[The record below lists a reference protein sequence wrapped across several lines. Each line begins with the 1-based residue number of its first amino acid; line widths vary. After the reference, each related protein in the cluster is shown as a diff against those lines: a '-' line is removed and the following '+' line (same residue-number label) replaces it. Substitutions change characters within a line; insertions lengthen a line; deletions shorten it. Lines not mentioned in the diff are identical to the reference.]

1 MNLCKSL
8 EEMRLSRYIT
18 AILAIFIA
26 ASCTIDTTDDLPIV
40 SGGGSD
46 CQFKFEARATRFDD
60 YNVTTRANKT
70 AEEAY
75 VSSMALV
82 VFPVENGAIQ
92 PCISY
97 ARLSGDNLTFTIDR
111 KQLRE
116 SLVAAGERED
126 RYNGV
131 PFALYVFAN
140 MDLPA
145 TFGELSD
152 EQKKLDWYLKEY
164 YHENTNGIR
173 RPQNGFPMYGSLGDF
188 ITEGA
193 DGKKFILMPNVGA
206 GKADVLPTVDGT
218 PSDYIPIPMT
228 ALYAKHSFSIRIEP
242 DQELNEGIIP
252 MFTMTGYKVCNIPAG
267 VEVDWSA
274 GSENM
279 EENGSEVLQNE
290 ASVVVNGQAISNA
303 TIDFEFYLPERL
315 LIPDTLADDF
325 EYPFNK
331 DGSTVEGYNNVR
343 EEDKRYCQRYKKQLL
358 GDDQKATYIV
368 ISGQF
373 RNHQGHTY
381 KVDYTIYLGA
391 DNYGDFNIKRNAHYI
406 NKIVLRG
413 ITASSDQSANDD
425 GFFVDH
431 RVNVERSLPIIVN
444 LQRETKLD
452 SHFEVRPLRI
462 RYPLADGESLPAGAK
477 VTVEVE
483 AKTDDAI
490 WVRLEHNNGGTAND
504 TYCASGKRRYFT
516 TNLVT
521 STLQN
526 DGTSNGHKVGK
537 KIEIDLTGSNQEIIW
552 IYIDQ
557 CDYYDGQTVGEV
569 TYDDSR
575 QAIISVTYEDASGK
589 QEPHK
594 YTLNQYTLY
603 PVKTTRSTS
612 DVEGSATASGNY
624 TYLIEHEEEYLYNF
638 DSDDNYGQT
647 EQAGMKWGLDGIQL
661 SHLYSA
667 LHVKASTQS
676 GWGSLIGEDVE
687 VMCNNALND
696 NDINPK
702 YDFYLPRDTQNSSLE
717 IRSFV
722 GYQFNKEIR
731 NYLIS
736 QHVNNDKAKINAI
749 ALDEPPKSAYA
760 YCYNKNKRQSDG
772 TVAEKDFVWYLPA
785 FDEIEDIAEVAYGD
799 FGTVFQGNLYWSCQ
813 PAFSSIDIE
822 FDYWE
827 KGSIFGSFK
836 QYDDIIGNYY
846 IDDTDRARAT
856 RVLMIGG
863 VVQGVPPS
871 GSNPM
876 GKQYGELRVTSSLF
890 DIAPIYTHGNYVE
903 YTDVV
908 PYANNPGNLSRSDYA
923 RVRCVRVAPTNN

>member
-1 MNLCKSL
+1 
-8 EEMRLSRYIT
+8 MRLSRYIT

-82 VFPVENGAIQ
+82 VFPVEDGKIQ

-116 SLVAAGERED
+116 SLKAAGQDED
-126 RYNGV
+126 KYDGV

-145 TFGELSD
+145 TFGDLSD

-164 YHENTNGIR
+164 YHQNTNGIR

-188 ITEGA
+188 VTPGA
-193 DGKKFILMPNVGA
+193 DGKKFILMPKVGA

-252 MFTMTGYKVCNIPAG
+252 MFTMTGYKVYNIPAG
-267 VEVDWSA
+267 AEIDWSA
-274 GSENM
+274 DSKNM
-279 EENGSEVLQNE
+279 EENGSEVLSNE

-315 LIPDTLADDF
+315 LDPATSAEKF
-325 EYPFNK
+325 KYPFGK

-358 GDDQKATYIV
+358 GDNQKATYIV

-381 KVDYTIYLGA
+381 DVDYTIYLGA

-413 ITASSDQSANDD
+413 ITASSDQSVNQD

-483 AKTDDAI
+483 AKTKTDDAK
-490 WVRLEHNNGGTAND
+490 WVRLEHKNSAEEGDA
-504 TYCASGKRRYFT
+504 TYCTNGKRRYFT

-521 STLQN
+521 FTLQ
-526 DGTSNGHKVGK
+526 DTGS
-537 KIEIDLTGSNQEIIW
+537 KIEITLNGAKQETVW

-603 PVKTTRSTS
+603 PVKTTRLPS
-612 DVEGSATASGNY
+612 DVQGSATASGDF
-624 TYLIEHEEEYLYNF
+624 TYYIEHEEEYLYNF

-647 EQAGMKWGLDGIQL
+647 EQAGMKWGLEDIQL
-661 SHLYSA
+661 SSIGDAFYLSHSVGGAWTDVIGDYSTRTSQA
-667 LHVKASTQS
+667 FNTLSPK
-676 GWGSLIGEDVE
+676 
-687 VMCNNALND
+687 
-696 NDINPK
+696 PK
-702 YDFYLPRDTQNSSLE
+702 YDFYLIRDIRYIMGEHFDTQLLKPETNKYGDILNIHNFDGYKLNTI
-717 IRSFV
+717 IRDYILS
-722 GYQFNKEIR
+722 
-731 NYLIS
+731 NYRD
-736 QHVNNDKAKINAI
+736 NEKAKIEAI
-749 ALDEPPKSAYA
+749 ALDEKPKSAFA
-760 YCYNKNKRQSDG
+760 YCYNKNKRNKEG
-772 TVAEKDFVWYLPA
+772 IVETIEWYLPA
-785 FDEIEDIAEVAYGD
+785 IDEIEDIAENAYGD

-813 PAFSSIDIE
+813 PAYDYITVALQRYRYPLFSWQKVE
-822 FDYWE
+822 
-827 KGSIFGSFK
+827 GNIFYGGYFA
-836 QYDDIIGNYY
+836 DDV
-846 IDDTDRARAT
+846 DRARAT
-856 RVLMIGG
+856 RVKLSEGKYEETIS
-863 VVQGVPPS
+863 S
-871 GSNPM
+871 GSEVSDTRTGNIYISLTR
-876 GKQYGELRVTSSLF
+876 KKDTEL
-890 DIAPIYTHGNYVE
+890 DDPILVNAM
-903 YTDVV
+903 
-908 PYANNPGNLSRSDYA
+908 PYQNHKGNLSRSDYA
-923 RVRCVRVAPTNN
+923 RVRCVRKMD